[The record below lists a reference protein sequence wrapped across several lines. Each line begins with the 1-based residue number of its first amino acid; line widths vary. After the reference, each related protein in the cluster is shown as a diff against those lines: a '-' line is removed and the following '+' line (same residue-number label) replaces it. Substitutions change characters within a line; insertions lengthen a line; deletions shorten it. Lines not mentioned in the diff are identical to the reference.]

1 MRQHLEQL
9 IESMQQGDGQVVVDV
24 TARPHEPARDH
35 GLVAVLFVLGQ
46 EMYEC
51 PVSGAEAT
59 RLADAGARLT
69 RAAQQ
74 SLRKAA

>member
-24 TARPHEPARDH
+24 TARPQERDR

-46 EMYEC
+46 EMYELA
-51 PVSGAEAT
+51 VTGAEAA

-69 RAAQQ
+69 RAAHQ
-74 SLRKAA
+74 SVRKAA